1 MAISPVFQH
10 ASPWRT
16 LPLLVFD
23 RQCFVNAAVN
33 HGMAVNLES
42 PDLLSK
48 HKAGTFPTQGWE
60 IEAEATISRSTDK
73 LRQALWSS
81 FIAVLVVTLIAI
93 VITYSAGLLA
103 PSLPIAV
110 GKLTG
115 AIGGFLAGWATLF
128 ALGTPTET
136 YDGRT
141 LPELVHPKVFTA
153 LFIPGLFFA
162 FIGQLW

>member
-1 MAISPVFQH
+1 MTTSTQFLHVP
-10 ASPWRT
+10 PWRA
-16 LPLLVFD
+16 LRLFVCD
-23 RQCFVNAAVN
+23 RQGFVSAAVN

-42 PDLLSK
+42 PSQLA
-48 HKAGTFPTQGWE
+48 HYQAGTYPTGWE
-60 IEAEATISRSTDK
+60 IEAKANASRATDE
-73 LRQALWSS
+73 LCQALWSS
-81 FIAVLVVTLIAI
+81 FIAVLVVTLLAIAI
-93 VITYSAGLLA
+93 AYSAGLLA
-103 PSLPIAV
+103 PSLPIAM
-110 GKLTG
+110 GKLTN

-141 LPELVHPKVFTA
+141 LPELIHPKIFTA